1 MSTILRMPEVIERTG
16 ISRAQVYT
24 LIGCD
29 EFPRPIRI
37 GKRAVGWV
45 ETDIQAWIS
54 TRPLAGSWFKGKT
67 LPHRTNDNR
76 IANREH

>member
-1 MSTILRMPEVIERTG
+1 MSTILRMPKVIERTG

-37 GKRAVGWV
+37 GKRAVGWI
-45 ETDIQAWIS
+45 ETDIQAWINS
-54 TRPLAGSWFKGKT
+54 RPLAGSWSKGET
-67 LPHRTNDNR
+67 LSYLANDNH
-76 IANREH
+76 IATCDC